1 MRLKILLPHRVLIN
15 RQVVKVIAEADNGS
29 FCLLPLHVDFVA
41 ALIPGILSFETQE
54 GRQVFAAVDGGILIK
69 MGSEVLVS
77 TGNAVTG
84 MKLEELRQ
92 VIDREF
98 HVRHEREQKAMSATA
113 KLEANLIRRLMDLEK
128 I

>member
-41 ALIPGILSFETQE
+41 ALIPGILSFETLE
-54 GRQVFAAVDGGILIK
+54 GQKVFAAVDGGILIK
-69 MGSEVLVS
+69 MGPEVLVS
-77 TGNAVTG
+77 SGNAVTG

-98 HVRHEREQKAMSATA
+98 HVRQEREQKAMSATA